1 MIEIF
6 HVRHNKSRILTPQTV
21 LEVGDSILI
30 AGKEEQ
36 LPFVQANQKLRLHIL
51 FISPVGTI
59 IDSDQLR
66 LDETGLRHIYR
77 FPITPDLFSGTYILQ
92 FDGDFKRVTKVN
104 IKTKKQLMHRW
115 IFTYGV
121 KIINPNNY
129 PINEFTIDIMIPP
142 NISPIQQITK
152 IECNFQPSRLITDK
166 EGNRWM
172 RFYFAQLNPNEKIT
186 VAYRALIITRLVSY
200 DVTRIK
206 SEEKNIENL
215 YPETFRKYTQDE
227 PFIDSSNKKII
238 QIAQKTIG
246 FSALSKVLAFLKF
259 LRENIQF
266 LPQSG
271 DFGTLYALE
280 NGYGDCTE
288 FASLFVSLCRAANV
302 PARLTT
308 SIMQSENGEWQHHS
322 QAEFFVNGIWIPI
335 DPTLQ
340 EDTRYLLRNPGCI
353 MLQRGNTMGD
363 SPIRQIRYFY
373 DDIQNNKITIHTFID
388 IYSDKGKI
396 MKKMRESPSELV
408 LGTKGTLFEDISWKH
423 TIPSLELERQVHSI
437 DIRVTAPETAPVH
450 KPFNIPVHMYNRG
463 DEDVTGTLRIS
474 FVRGGIYTSHL
485 YPLLLERNSHEPI
498 MIEIPAT
505 NFLGKTLVEFIFQD
519 ENGEKLGY
527 EQRKIHFQ

>member
-21 LEVGDSILI
+21 LEVGDSILL

-36 LPFVQANQKLRLHIL
+36 LPFVQANQKLRVHIL
-51 FISPVGTI
+51 LISPVGTI

-77 FPITPDLFSGTYILQ
+77 FPITPDLFSGTYFLQ
-92 FDGDFKRVTKVN
+92 IDGDFKRIAKVN
-104 IKTKKQLMHRW
+104 VKTKKQLIYRW

-121 KIINPNNY
+121 NIANPNNH
-129 PINEFTIDIMIPP
+129 PINDFTIDIMIPP

-152 IECNFQPSRLITDK
+152 IDCNFHPSKLISDK

-172 RFYFAQLNPNEKIT
+172 RFYYAQLNPNEKIT
-186 VAYRALIITRLVSY
+186 IAYRALIITRLVSY

-206 SEEKNIENL
+206 TKERDIEHL
-215 YPETFRKYTQDE
+215 YPDTYHHYTKDE
-227 PFIDSSNKKII
+227 PFIDSSNKEII
-238 QIAQKTIG
+238 NIARKVSN
-246 FSALSKVLAFLKF
+246 FSALSKVIAFLKF
-259 LRENIQF
+259 LRENIQY

-271 DFGTLYALE
+271 DFGAMYALE
-280 NGYGDCTE
+280 NRYGDCTE

-308 SIMQSENGEWQHHS
+308 STIQTQNGEWQQHA
-322 QAEFFVNGIWIPI
+322 QAEFFASGIWIPI

-340 EDTRYLLRNPGCI
+340 EDIRYLLRNPGSI
-353 MLQRGNTMGD
+353 ILQRGNTLGE

-373 DDIQNNKITIHTFID
+373 ENISNNKVTINTYSDIQN
-388 IYSDKGKI
+388 DKGKI
-396 MKKMRESPSELV
+396 VGKMKEISLESELK
-408 LGTKGTLFEDISWKH
+408 TKGTLFENISWKH
-423 TIPSLELERQVHSI
+423 SIPNLDLEHQTNNIE
-437 DIRVTAPETAPVH
+437 IRVTAPETAPVH
-450 KPFNIPVHMYNRG
+450 KPFNIPVHLYNRSN
-463 DEDVTGTLRIS
+463 EEVTGTLRIS

-485 YPLLLERNSHEPI
+485 LPLQLEKNSHDPI
-498 MIEIPAT
+498 MVEIPAS
-505 NFLGKTLVEFIFQD
+505 NFLGKALIEFIFQD
-519 ENGEKLGY
+519 ENGGKLGY